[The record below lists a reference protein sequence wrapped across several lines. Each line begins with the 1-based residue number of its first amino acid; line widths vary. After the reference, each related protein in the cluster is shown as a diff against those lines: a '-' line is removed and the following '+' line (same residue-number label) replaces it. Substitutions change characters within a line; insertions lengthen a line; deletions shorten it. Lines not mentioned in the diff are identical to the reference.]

1 MYIELGFATREAILV
16 ATAIE
21 RSFVH
26 KIEEGVSLDRS
37 QMDPAEEIRHSK
49 KQRENCNMLWFVQDS
64 QYGIPRRCAC
74 GGKIIDEVRG
84 KEDYDSQPGKRYFTC
99 INYEDDRLHYS
110 HPWVVGVQEEIE
122 RMRKRLEDAEE
133 EIKGVW
139 NLKFQIQTLQEQFRS
154 LTVQVATLEK
164 VSMSRVAVS
173 FAGSRVHMSGSR
185 VAMSVAGINKYVVA
199 LFVRDQCSLLYVS
212 TLMLLYDE

>member
-1 MYIELGFATREAILV
+1 NRASLVNLCETSSTHVEPPDWLDGVLGFATREAILV
-16 ATAIE
+16 ARAIE

-74 GGKIIDEVRG
+74 GGKIIDEVLR

-99 INYEDDRLHYS
+99 INYEDDGLHYS

-139 NLKFQIQTLQEQFRS
+139 NLKFQIQTLPEQVRS

-164 VSMSRVAVS
+164 VC
-173 FAGSRVHMSGSR
+173 F
-185 VAMSVAGINKYVVA
+185 
-199 LFVRDQCSLLYVS
+199 D
-212 TLMLLYDE
+212 